1 MSPALTLLAA
11 AAAPPAERAAAA
23 AAPSAAADRRPSL
36 VLPNPI
42 FEGSEK
48 RVEIDFDVS
57 ASSPADGL
65 RALSRGQLDHLMSL
79 AACTIVSSR
88 TNAHLDAYV
97 LSESSL
103 FVYPSKWVLKT
114 CGTTKLLNAVP
125 ELLAMAAEHLGMTP
139 RRCKYSRASFLFP
152 EQQPAPYRDGFDVE
166 ARFLRSH
173 FGHLGN
179 GGSAYVLGDM
189 FNGLQ
194 WHVFCADAHGADA
207 AYKPASGR
215 PFHKFEVCMTDLCR
229 EAASAFYRT
238 NNAAFVSAAQTTI
251 DTGIADLV
259 PGECF
264 GWLGASG
271 CVGRLQ
277 ESEAGWRRLESVR
290 QHPPPNPSSP
300 PPLITPIPPTPPH
313 QQ

>member
-1 MSPALTLLAA
+1 MASAA
-11 AAAPPAERAAAA
+11 ALAPAVAAPPAERAA
-23 AAPSAAADRRPSL
+23 SV

-48 RVEIDFDVS
+48 RVEIDFEV
-57 ASSPADGL
+57 SPASPAEGL
-65 RALSRGQLDHLMSL
+65 RALPRAALDELMSL

-103 FVYPSKWVLKT
+103 FVYPTKWVLKT

-125 ELLAMAAEHLGMTP
+125 RLLEMAAERLGMAP

-152 EQQPAPYRDGFDVE
+152 EQQPAPYSDGFDSE
-166 ARFLRSH
+166 ARFLRTH

-194 WHVFCADAHGADA
+194 WHVYVADAHGADA
-207 AYKPASGR
+207 AYRPASGK
-215 PFHKFEVCMTDLCR
+215 PFHKFEVR
-229 EAASAFYRT
+229 AALK
-238 NNAAFVSAAQTTI
+238 
-251 DTGIADLV
+251 G
-259 PGECF
+259 PGAR
-264 GWLGASG
+264 GQASG
-271 CVGRLQ
+271 PRCRFEG
-277 ESEAGWRRLESVR
+277 
-290 QHPPPNPSSP
+290 P
-300 PPLITPIPPTPPH
+300 
-313 QQ
+313 